1 MTTALKGRTA
11 LVTGATNGIGRGVAQ
26 ALAAAGAQVIVHGR
40 DMTRGAEVVDGI
52 ISTGGAASFVAAD
65 LTGGGGAITRLAA
78 RAAELAGGPIDILV
92 NNAAYLVGQTAATD
106 TTEAQIDA
114 ALAVSIKAPILL
126 TAALVPA
133 MAERGEGVVINMGS
147 INGTSG
153 MAKTALYSATKSAVH
168 GLTRALAAE
177 YGPLGIRVN
186 AIAPGPTLTDITQAH
201 RDFLDPLIATLP
213 SRGYSTPAQIGATAV
228 FLASD
233 DAANIHGA
241 IIPVDGGFTAI

>member
-1 MTTALKGRTA
+1 MTTVLKGRTA
-11 LVTGATNGIGRGVAQ
+11 LVTGATSGIGRGVAQ
-26 ALAAAGAQVIVHGR
+26 ALAAAGAHVIVHGR
-40 DMTRGAEVVDGI
+40 DTARGAEVVDGI
-52 ISTGGAASFVAAD
+52 ISAGGAAGFVPAD
-65 LTGGGGAITRLAA
+65 LASGGGAITQLAA
-78 RAAELAGGPIDILV
+78 RAAELAGAPVDILV
-92 NNAAYLVGQTAATD
+92 NNAAYLVGQTTATD
-106 TTEAQIDA
+106 TTEAMIDA
-114 ALAVSIKAPILL
+114 ALAVSVKAPILL
-126 TAALVPA
+126 TAALVPG
-133 MAERGEGVVINMGS
+133 MTERGGGVVINMGS

-177 YGPLGIRVN
+177 YGPAGIRVN

-241 IIPVDGGFTAI
+241 IIPVDGGFTAV

>member
-1 MTTALKGRTA
+1 MSAQLKGRTA
-11 LVTGATNGIGRGVAQ
+11 LVTGATSGIGQGVAQ

-40 DMTRGAEVVDGI
+40 DAARGADVVAGI
-52 ISTGGAASFVAAD
+52 TSTGGAASFVAAD
-65 LTGGGGAITRLAA
+65 LADGANVITPLAA

-92 NNAAYLVGQTAATD
+92 NNAAYLVGRTATTD
-106 TTEAQIDA
+106 TTEAMIDT
-114 ALAVSIKAPILL
+114 ALAVSVKAPILL

-133 MAERGEGVVINMGS
+133 MAGRGGGVIINMGS
-147 INGTSG
+147 INGIAG
-153 MAKTALYSATKSAVH
+153 MAKTALYSSTKSAVH

-177 YGPLGIRVN
+177 YGPAGIRVN

-201 RDFLDPLIATLP
+201 RGFLDPLIATLP

-241 IIPVDGGFTAI
+241 IISVDGGFTAI

>member
-1 MTTALKGRTA
+1 MSAELKGRTA
-11 LVTGATNGIGRGVAQ
+11 LVTGATSGIGRGVAE

-40 DMTRGAEVVDGI
+40 DTARGAEVVDAI
-52 ISTGGAASFVAAD
+52 ISAGGAAAFVPADLAGGAASVAS
-65 LTGGGGAITRLAA
+65 LAA
-78 RAAELAGGPIDILV
+78 RAAEAVGGPIDILV
-92 NNAAYLVGQTAATD
+92 NNAAYLVGQTAATE
-106 TTEAQIDA
+106 TTEAMIDA
-114 ALAVSIKAPILL
+114 ALAVSVKAPILL
-126 TAALVPA
+126 TAALAPA

-147 INGTSG
+147 INGTNG

-177 YGPLGIRVN
+177 YGPVGIRVN
-186 AIAPGPTLTDITQAH
+186 AIAPGPTLTDVVQAH

-241 IIPVDGGFTAI
+241 VIPVDGGFTAI

>member
-1 MTTALKGRTA
+1 MTAALKGRTA
-11 LVTGATNGIGRGVAQ
+11 LVTGSTNGIGRGVAQ

-40 DMTRGAEVVDGI
+40 DTARGAEVVDGI
-52 ISTGGAASFVAAD
+52 IGAGGAAAFVPAD
-65 LTGGGGAITRLAA
+65 LAGGGGAITRLAA
-78 RAAELAGGPIDILV
+78 RAAEAADGPIDILV

-106 TTEAQIDA
+106 TTEAMIDA
-114 ALAVSIKAPILL
+114 ALAVSVKVPILL

-147 INGTSG
+147 INGITG

-177 YGPLGIRVN
+177 YGPAGIRVN
-186 AIAPGPTLTDITQAH
+186 AIAPGPTLTEITEGH
-201 RDFLDPLIATLP
+201 RAFLDPLIATLP
-213 SRGYSTPAQIGATAV
+213 SRAYSTPAQIGATAV

-241 IIPVDGGFTAI
+241 VISVDGGFTAI

>member
-1 MTTALKGRTA
+1 MTAELKGRTA
-11 LVTGATNGIGRGVAQ
+11 LVTGSTNGIGQGVAQ
-26 ALAAAGAQVIVHGR
+26 ALAAAGAHVIVHGR
-40 DMTRGAEVVDGI
+40 DAGRGAWVADTI
-52 ISTGGAASFVAAD
+52 TSAGGAAAFVAAD
-65 LTGGGGAITRLAA
+65 LAGGGSAITELAA

-106 TTEAQIDA
+106 TTEAMIDV
-114 ALAVSIKAPILL
+114 ALAVSVKAPILL
-126 TAALVPA
+126 TAALAPA

-147 INGTSG
+147 INGTNG
-153 MAKTALYSATKSAVH
+153 MARTALYSATKSAVH

-177 YGPLGIRVN
+177 YGPVGIRVN
-186 AIAPGPTLTDITQAH
+186 AIAPGPTLTDVVQAH

-241 IIPVDGGFTAI
+241 VIPVDGGFTAI

>member
-1 MTTALKGRTA
+1 M
-11 LVTGATNGIGRGVAQ
+11 
-26 ALAAAGAQVIVHGR
+26 
-40 DMTRGAEVVDGI
+40 
-52 ISTGGAASFVAAD
+52 
-65 LTGGGGAITRLAA
+65 
-78 RAAELAGGPIDILV
+78 
-92 NNAAYLVGQTAATD
+92 
-106 TTEAQIDA
+106 IDA
-114 ALAVSIKAPILL
+114 ALAVSVKAPILL
-126 TAALVPA
+126 TAALVPG
-133 MAERGEGVVINMGS
+133 MTERGGGVVINMGS

-153 MAKTALYSATKSAVH
+153 MAKAALYSATKSAVH

-177 YGPLGIRVN
+177 YGPAGIRVN

-241 IIPVDGGFTAI
+241 IIPVDGGFTAV

>member
-1 MTTALKGRTA
+1 MTAALKGRTA

-40 DMTRGAEVVDGI
+40 DPARGTEVVDAI
-52 ISTGGAASFVAAD
+52 ISAGGAAAFVPAD
-65 LTGGGGAITRLAA
+65 LAGGGGAITRLAA
-78 RAAELAGGPIDILV
+78 RAAEAAGGPIDILV

-106 TTEAQIDA
+106 TTEAMIDA
-114 ALAVSIKAPILL
+114 ALAVSVKAPILL

-147 INGTSG
+147 INGITG

-177 YGPLGIRVN
+177 YGPAGIRVN
-186 AIAPGPTLTDITQAH
+186 AIAPGPTLTEITEGH
-201 RDFLDPLIATLP
+201 RAFLDPLIATLP
-213 SRGYSTPAQIGATAV
+213 SRAYSTPAQIGATAV

-241 IIPVDGGFTAI
+241 VISVDGGFTAI

>member
-1 MTTALKGRTA
+1 MSAELKGRTA
-11 LVTGATNGIGRGVAQ
+11 LVTGATSGIGRGVAE

-40 DMTRGAEVVDGI
+40 DSARGAEVVEGI
-52 ISTGGAASFVAAD
+52 ISAGGAAAFVPADLAGGAASVAS
-65 LTGGGGAITRLAA
+65 LAA
-78 RAAELAGGPIDILV
+78 RAAEVAGGPIDILV

-106 TTEAQIDA
+106 TTEAMIDA
-114 ALAVSIKAPILL
+114 ALAVSVKAPILL
-126 TAALVPA
+126 TAALAPA

-177 YGPLGIRVN
+177 YGPVGIRVN
-186 AIAPGPTLTDITQAH
+186 AIAPGPTLTDVVQAH

-228 FLASD
+228 FLAGD

-241 IIPVDGGFTAI
+241 VIPVDGGFTAI

>member
-1 MTTALKGRTA
+1 MSAQLKGRTA
-11 LVTGATNGIGRGVAQ
+11 LVTGATSGIGQGVAQ
-26 ALAAAGAQVIVHGR
+26 PLAAAGAQVIVHGR
-40 DMTRGAEVVDGI
+40 DAARGADVVAGI
-52 ISTGGAASFVAAD
+52 TSTGGAASFVAAD
-65 LTGGGGAITRLAA
+65 LADGANVITPLAA

-92 NNAAYLVGQTAATD
+92 NNAAYLVGQTATTD
-106 TTEAQIDA
+106 TNEAMIDT
-114 ALAVSIKAPILL
+114 ALAVSVKAPILL

-133 MAERGEGVVINMGS
+133 MAGRGGGVIINMGS
-147 INGTSG
+147 INGIAG
-153 MAKTALYSATKSAVH
+153 MAKTALYSSTKSAVH

-177 YGPLGIRVN
+177 YGPAGIRVN

-201 RDFLDPLIATLP
+201 RGFLDPLIATLP

-241 IIPVDGGFTAI
+241 IISVDGGFTAI

>member
-1 MTTALKGRTA
+1 MSAQLKGRTA
-11 LVTGATNGIGRGVAQ
+11 LVTGATSGIGQGVAQ

-40 DMTRGAEVVDGI
+40 DAARGADVVAGI
-52 ISTGGAASFVAAD
+52 TSAGGAASFVAAD
-65 LTGGGGAITRLAA
+65 LAEGTAATTRLATC
-78 RAAELAGGPIDILV
+78 AADLAGGPIDILV
-92 NNAAYLVGQTAATD
+92 NNAAYLVGQTATTD
-106 TTEAQIDA
+106 TTEAMIDT
-114 ALAVSIKAPILL
+114 ALAVSVKAPILL

-133 MAERGEGVVINMGS
+133 MADRGGGVIINMGS
-147 INGTSG
+147 INGIAG
-153 MAKTALYSATKSAVH
+153 MAKTALYSTTKSAVH

-177 YGPLGIRVN
+177 YGPAGIRVN

-201 RDFLDPLIATLP
+201 RGFLDPLIATLP

-241 IIPVDGGFTAI
+241 IISVDGGFTAI

>member
-1 MTTALKGRTA
+1 MIADLKGRTA
-11 LVTGATNGIGRGVAQ
+11 LVTGATSGIGRGVAE

-40 DMTRGAEVVDGI
+40 DPARGAEVVDGI
-52 ISTGGAASFVAAD
+52 ISAGGAAAFVPADLAGGAASVAS
-65 LTGGGGAITRLAA
+65 LAA
-78 RAAELAGGPIDILV
+78 RAAEAVSGPIDILV
-92 NNAAYLVGQTAATD
+92 NNAAYLVGQTAATE
-106 TTEAQIDA
+106 TTEAMIDA
-114 ALAVSIKAPILL
+114 ALAVSVKAPILL
-126 TAALVPA
+126 TAALAPA

-147 INGTSG
+147 INGTNG

-177 YGPLGIRVN
+177 YGPVGIRVN
-186 AIAPGPTLTDITQAH
+186 AIAPGPTLTDIVQGH

-241 IIPVDGGFTAI
+241 VIPVDGGFTAI

>member
-1 MTTALKGRTA
+1 MNAELKGRTA
-11 LVTGATNGIGRGVAQ
+11 LVTGATSGIGQGVAQ
-26 ALAAAGAQVIVHGR
+26 AMAGAGAHVIIHGR
-40 DMTRGAEVVDGI
+40 DAARGAAVVAGI
-52 ISTGGAASFVAAD
+52 TSAGGAASFVAAD
-65 LTGGGGAITRLAA
+65 LAGGAPVITPLAA
-78 RAAELAGGPIDILV
+78 RAAELAGGPLDILV

-106 TTEAQIDA
+106 TTEAMIDA
-114 ALAVSIKAPILL
+114 ALAVSVKAPILL

-133 MAERGEGVVINMGS
+133 MAGRGGVIINMGS
-147 INGTSG
+147 INGIAG
-153 MAKTALYSATKSAVH
+153 MARTALYSATKSAVH

-177 YGPLGIRVN
+177 YGPAGIRVN

-201 RDFLDPLIATLP
+201 RGFLDPLIATLP

-241 IIPVDGGFTAI
+241 IISVNGGFTAV

>member
-1 MTTALKGRTA
+1 MTAVLKGRTA
-11 LVTGATNGIGRGVAQ
+11 LVTGSTSGIGRGVAE
-26 ALAAAGAQVIVHGR
+26 ALAAAGAQIIVHGR
-40 DMTRGAEVVDGI
+40 DMGRGAEVVDAI
-52 ISTGGAASFVAAD
+52 ISAGGAAAFVPAD
-65 LTGGGGAITRLAA
+65 LAGGAAPIAALATRAG
-78 RAAELAGGPIDILV
+78 EVAGGPIDILV

-106 TTEAQIDA
+106 TTEAMIDA

-147 INGTSG
+147 INGITG
-153 MAKTALYSATKSAVH
+153 MARTALYSATKSAIH

-177 YGPLGIRVN
+177 YGPAGIRVN
-186 AIAPGPTLTDITQAH
+186 AIAPGPTLTEITQAH
-201 RDFLDPLIATLP
+201 RAFLDPLIATLP
-213 SRGYSTPAQIGATAV
+213 SRAYSTPAQIGATAV

-241 IIPVDGGFTAI
+241 VISVDGGFTAI

>member
-1 MTTALKGRTA
+1 MTAELKGRTA
-11 LVTGATNGIGRGVAQ
+11 LVTGSTNGIGQGVAQ
-26 ALAAAGAQVIVHGR
+26 ALAAAGAHVIVHGR
-40 DMTRGAEVVDGI
+40 DTGRGARVADAI
-52 ISTGGAASFVAAD
+52 TSAGGAAAFVAAD
-65 LTGGGGAITRLAA
+65 LAGGGDAITELAA

-106 TTEAQIDA
+106 TTEAMIDA
-114 ALAVSIKAPILL
+114 ALAVSVKAPLLL
-126 TAALVPA
+126 TAALAPA
-133 MAERGEGVVINMGS
+133 MAERGGGVVINMGS
-147 INGTSG
+147 INGTNG

-177 YGPLGIRVN
+177 YGPVGIRVN
-186 AIAPGPTLTDITQAH
+186 AIAPGPTLTDVVQAH

-241 IIPVDGGFTAI
+241 VIPVDGGFTAI

>member
-1 MTTALKGRTA
+1 MSAELKGRTA
-11 LVTGATNGIGRGVAQ
+11 LITGATSGIGRGVAE

-40 DMTRGAEVVDGI
+40 DTARGTEVVDGI
-52 ISTGGAASFVAAD
+52 ISAGGAAAFVPADLAGGAASIAS
-65 LTGGGGAITRLAA
+65 LAA
-78 RAAELAGGPIDILV
+78 RAAEVAGGPIDILV
-92 NNAAYLVGQTAATD
+92 NNAAHLVGQTAATD

-147 INGTSG
+147 INGITG
-153 MAKTALYSATKSAVH
+153 MAKTALYSASKSAIH

-177 YGPLGIRVN
+177 YGPAGIRVN
-186 AIAPGPTLTDITQAH
+186 AIAPGPTLTEITQAH
-201 RDFLDPLIATLP
+201 RAFLDPLIATLP
-213 SRGYSTPAQIGATAV
+213 SRAYSTPAQIGATAV
-228 FLASD
+228 FLAGD

-241 IIPVDGGFTAI
+241 VISVDGGFTAI

>member
-1 MTTALKGRTA
+1 MTAVLKGRTA
-11 LVTGATNGIGRGVAQ
+11 LVTGSTNGIGRGVAR

-40 DMTRGAEVVDGI
+40 DPARGGEVVGGI
-52 ISTGGAASFVAAD
+52 VSDGGAAAFVAAD
-65 LTGGGGAITRLAA
+65 LAGGAGAITRLAA

-106 TTEAQIDA
+106 TTEAMIDA
-114 ALAVSIKAPILL
+114 ALAVSVKTPILL
-126 TAALVPA
+126 TAALVPG
-133 MAERGEGVVINMGS
+133 MTGHGGGVVINMGS
-147 INGTSG
+147 INGIKG
-153 MAKTALYSATKSAVH
+153 MAKTVLYSATKSAVH

-177 YGPLGIRVN
+177 YGPAGIRVN

-241 IIPVDGGFTAI
+241 VIPVDGGFTAV

>member
-1 MTTALKGRTA
+1 MTAVLKGRTA
-11 LVTGATNGIGRGVAQ
+11 LVTGSTNGIGRCVAQ
-26 ALAAAGAQVIVHGR
+26 ALAAAGAHVIVHGR
-40 DMTRGAEVVDGI
+40 DTARGARVAAA
-52 ISTGGAASFVAAD
+52 SAGGARTSLAAD
-65 LTGGGGAITRLAA
+65 RRHGGGVITWLAA

-92 NNAAYLVGQTAATD
+92 NNAAYLVGQTATTD
-106 TTEAQIDA
+106 TTEAMIDA
-114 ALAVSIKAPILL
+114 ALAVSVKAPILL
-126 TAALVPA
+126 TAALVPG
-133 MAERGEGVVINMGS
+133 MTERGGGVVINMGS

-153 MAKTALYSATKSAVH
+153 RAKTALYSSTKSAGH
-168 GLTRALAAE
+168 RLTRALAAE
-177 YGPLGIRVN
+177 YGPAGIRVN

-241 IIPVDGGFTAI
+241 VIPVDGGFTAV

>member
-1 MTTALKGRTA
+1 MSAELKGRTA
-11 LVTGATNGIGRGVAQ
+11 LVTGATSGIGRGVAE

-40 DMTRGAEVVDGI
+40 DTARGAEVVEGI
-52 ISTGGAASFVAAD
+52 ISAGGAAAFVPAD
-65 LTGGGGAITRLAA
+65 LADGAASVASLAT
-78 RAAELAGGPIDILV
+78 RAAEVAGGPIDILV

-106 TTEAQIDA
+106 TTEAMIDA
-114 ALAVSIKAPILL
+114 ALAVSVKAPILL
-126 TAALVPA
+126 TAALAPA

-147 INGTSG
+147 INGTNG
-153 MAKTALYSATKSAVH
+153 MARTALYSATKSAVH

-177 YGPLGIRVN
+177 YGPVGIRVN
-186 AIAPGPTLTDITQAH
+186 AIAPGPTLTDVVQAH

-241 IIPVDGGFTAI
+241 VIPVDGGFTAI

>member
-1 MTTALKGRTA
+1 MTAELKGRTA
-11 LVTGATNGIGRGVAQ
+11 LVTGSTNGIGQGVAQ
-26 ALAAAGAQVIVHGR
+26 ALAAAGAHVIVHGR
-40 DMTRGAEVVDGI
+40 DTGRGVRVADAI
-52 ISTGGAASFVAAD
+52 TSAGGAAAFVAAD
-65 LTGGGGAITRLAA
+65 LAGGGSAITELTA

-92 NNAAYLVGQTAATD
+92 NNAAYLVGQTATTD
-106 TTEAQIDA
+106 TTEAMIDA
-114 ALAVSIKAPILL
+114 ALAVSVKAPILL
-126 TAALVPA
+126 TAAVVPG
-133 MAERGEGVVINMGS
+133 MTGHGGVVINMGS
-147 INGTSG
+147 INGTNG

-186 AIAPGPTLTDITQAH
+186 AIAPGPTLTDVTQAH

-241 IIPVDGGFTAI
+241 IIPVDGGFTAM

>member
-1 MTTALKGRTA
+1 MTAELKGRTA
-11 LVTGATNGIGRGVAQ
+11 LVTGSTNGIGQGVVQ
-26 ALAAAGAQVIVHGR
+26 ALAAAGAHVIVHGR
-40 DMTRGAEVVDGI
+40 DTGRGARVADAI
-52 ISTGGAASFVAAD
+52 TSAGGAAAFVAAD
-65 LTGGGGAITRLAA
+65 LAGGGGAITELAA

-92 NNAAYLVGQTAATD
+92 NNAAYLVGQTTATD
-106 TTEAQIDA
+106 TTEAMIDA
-114 ALAVSIKAPILL
+114 ALAVSVKAPILL
-126 TAALVPA
+126 TAALAPA
-133 MAERGEGVVINMGS
+133 MAERGGGVVINMGS

-177 YGPLGIRVN
+177 YGPVGIRVN

-201 RDFLDPLIATLP
+201 RSFLDPLIATLP

>member
-1 MTTALKGRTA
+1 MSAELKGRTA
-11 LVTGATNGIGRGVAQ
+11 LVTGATSGIGRGVAE

-40 DMTRGAEVVDGI
+40 DTARGAEVVEGI
-52 ISTGGAASFVAAD
+52 ISAGGAAAFVPADLAGGAASVAS
-65 LTGGGGAITRLAA
+65 LAA
-78 RAAELAGGPIDILV
+78 RAAEVAGGPIDILV

-106 TTEAQIDA
+106 TTEAMIDA
-114 ALAVSIKAPILL
+114 ALAVSVKAPILL
-126 TAALVPA
+126 TAALAPA

-147 INGTSG
+147 INGTNG

-177 YGPLGIRVN
+177 YGPVGIRVN
-186 AIAPGPTLTDITQAH
+186 AIAPGPTLTDVVQAH
-201 RDFLDPLIATLP
+201 RDFLDPLIATVP

-228 FLASD
+228 FLAGD

-241 IIPVDGGFTAI
+241 VIPVDGGFTAI